1 MELLKIFGLAVAETV
16 ETSEAGKYRL
26 PQIFHFLDK
35 FFLQTFLLYNWI
47 LR

>member
-26 PQIFHFLDK
+26 PQNTK
-35 FFLQTFLLYNWI
+35 YLY
-47 LR
+47 